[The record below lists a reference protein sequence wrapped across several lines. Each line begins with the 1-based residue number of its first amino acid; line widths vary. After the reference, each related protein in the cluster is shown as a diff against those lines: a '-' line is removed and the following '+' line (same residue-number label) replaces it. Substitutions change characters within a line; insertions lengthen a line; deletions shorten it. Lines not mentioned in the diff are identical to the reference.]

1 MMYRPLSFMPE
12 RLQVNSGI
20 RVREAIGRAFMIADK
35 LNRRTGDEEGVG
47 EKESSYVPMKPGH
60 MNDTNLC
67 AP

>member
-1 MMYRPLSFMPE
+1 MKKEWE
-12 RLQVNSGI
+12 RK
-20 RVREAIGRAFMIADK
+20 E
-35 LNRRTGDEEGVG
+35 G

>member
-1 MMYRPLSFMPE
+1 M
-12 RLQVNSGI
+12 NSGI